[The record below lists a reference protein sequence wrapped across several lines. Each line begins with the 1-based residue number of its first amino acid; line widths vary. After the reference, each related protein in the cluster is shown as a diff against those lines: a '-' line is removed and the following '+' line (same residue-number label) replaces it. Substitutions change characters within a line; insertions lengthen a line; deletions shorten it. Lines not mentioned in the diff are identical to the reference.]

1 MKSSASLSSANAWLP
16 IHGLATACVIIV
28 LPIASNAQLIEV
40 PFGGLKQRNS
50 DLQQLEFTKTVSA
63 ASVGFGAGVAADA
76 SAEFSLS
83 NGTIAGSGA
92 VISPGG
98 VISSQLGATGFT
110 ADGVSALGSGEISV
124 STTMTAA
131 QAVEGQLVGGA
142 AATNFSLI
150 RTVSS
155 SSPAFV
161 NSLAS
166 QFR

>member
-1 MKSSASLSSANAWLP
+1 MRSSASRSSANAWLQ
-16 IHGLATACVIIV
+16 IHSLAAACVVIFS
-28 LPIASNAQLIEV
+28 PFASNAQLIEV

-50 DLQQLEFTKTVSA
+50 DLQQLGFTKTVSA
-63 ASVGFGAGVAADA
+63 ASVGFGAGVEADA

-83 NGTIAGSGA
+83 NGIITGSGA
-92 VISPGG
+92 VGSPGG
-98 VISSQLGATGFT
+98 VITSQLGVTGFT
-110 ADGVSALGSGEISV
+110 AEGVSALGTGEISV

-155 SSPAFV
+155 NSPAFV
-161 NSLAS
+161 NSFAS